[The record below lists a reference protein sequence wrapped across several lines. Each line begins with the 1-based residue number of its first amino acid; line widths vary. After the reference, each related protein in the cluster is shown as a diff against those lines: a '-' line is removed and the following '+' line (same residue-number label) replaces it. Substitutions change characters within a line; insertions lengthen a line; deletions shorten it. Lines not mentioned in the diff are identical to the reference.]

1 MTKSTIRIFDLCRT
15 GTHALGPGL
24 RYAIWVQGCHRRCK
38 GCITPESRL
47 FEGGTE
53 IDIDS
58 LVSDIVNRDGI
69 DGITIS
75 GGEPF
80 LQAVELFSLL
90 KKVLCQKPNLTVII
104 YTGFVIEELYKLP
117 EASNLLALTD
127 ILIDGEYVE
136 ELNDNKGIRGSS
148 NQRVIPLTNRLED
161 YLPMMIGGRRFVER
175 VASCESTFTT
185 IGIPIKIK

>member
-1 MTKSTIRIFDLCRT
+1 M
-15 GTHALGPGL
+15 
-24 RYAIWVQGCHRRCK
+24 
-38 GCITPESRL
+38 
-47 FEGGTE
+47 
-53 IDIDS
+53 
-58 LVSDIVNRDGI
+58 
-69 DGITIS
+69 
-75 GGEPF
+75 
-80 LQAVELFSLL
+80 

-104 YTGFVIEELYKLP
+104 YTGFVREELYKLP